1 MKIKINIAVFDDDKY
16 FLAMMKG
23 YCYVNN
29 IILKEINFNLQGI
42 NELEKLSYDLII
54 LPLDWLTNPNKRVE
68 IDLIKNIA
76 LNSQLKI
83 CALRR
88 NSTESILINFTEWID
103 VIISNP
109 HDIAEINAYLTKI
122 FCFKNSKIERRS
134 NRERRLHK
142 ERRNHYDN
150 GEDIVSRS
158 TDFQY
163 GGVENE
169 ENEGFKIDYRNKC
182 LSLKGNK
189 INLTPK
195 EFGLLD
201 LLLTDMDRVFL
212 NEEIIAYLWPESDR
226 ATKADLYQYM
236 HLLRKKIE
244 KNLNNPTLILTV
256 RGFGYKLN
264 LEGIQSTYYEYPYLY
279 KNYQS

>member
-1 MKIKINIAVFDDDKY
+1 MIIKKIIAVFDDDKY

-42 NELEKLSYDLII
+42 NELEKLPYDLII
-54 LPLDWLTNPNKRVE
+54 LPLDGLTIPNKRVE
-68 IDLIKNIA
+68 IDLIKKIA
-76 LNSQLKI
+76 LNNQLKI
-83 CALRR
+83 CALNR
-88 NSTESILINFTEWID
+88 NYTESILLNLSEWID

-109 HDIAEINAYLTKI
+109 HDIAEIDAYLIKI
-122 FCFKNSKIERRS
+122 FCIKKSKIERRS
-134 NRERRLHK
+134 NGERRIHK
-142 ERRNHYDN
+142 DGRNHYDN
-150 GEDIVSRS
+150 GEDIISRN

-163 GGVENE
+163 GEVESE
-169 ENEGFKIDYRNKC
+169 DFKIDYRNKC

-264 LEGIQSTYYEYPYLY
+264 LEGIQSTYY
-279 KNYQS
+279 